1 MWGVLKSKEKEQL
14 DADRR
19 QPSVQHSNCK
29 YCIKLWRHMT
39 RVDNW
44 IIKACLTKA
53 WAPPPIW
60 KGMSK
65 VCDLLH
71 LCALIPL
78 VGVGLKS
85 AESAS
90 PSAVISSFH
99 LQEGQFFCQFYLV
112 LWQRESRRE
121 MVPHICSKVSLKCLL
136 KSSLWGSGC
145 GLKSSLMYLRTLE
158 AGNWD
163 IQYVSVQPKSLNILP
178 IVTEQAFWCACVCIC
193 IQENDQMTLPGL
205 LQDICDCHM
214 QVLIHEPAAE
224 FIQDPRNSHRT
235 F

>member
-1 MWGVLKSKEKEQL
+1 MGGWGRDVMGEEIQQMWGVLKSKENEQL

-39 RVDNW
+39 RVNNW

-65 VCDLLH
+65 VCDLH

-78 VGVGLKS
+78 VGVGLPP
-85 AESAS
+85 ESAS

-99 LQEGQFFCQFYLV
+99 LQEGQFFLV
-112 LWQRESRRE
+112 NCIWFCGSEKATVKWRRT
-121 MVPHICSKVSLKCLL
+121 S
-136 KSSLWGSGC
+136 
-145 GLKSSLMYLRTLE
+145 
-158 AGNWD
+158 A
-163 IQYVSVQPKSLNILP
+163 
-178 IVTEQAFWCACVCIC
+178 
-193 IQENDQMTLPGL
+193 PGL
-205 LQDICDCHM
+205 AWNASSS
-214 QVLIHEPAAE
+214 QVCEDLVVVYSLHSCI
-224 FIQDPRNSHRT
+224 
-235 F
+235 